1 MKHVQQIFCS
11 NSINDVVIVL
21 LQRLL
26 SDSHSYNIISYQHA
40 VTFSVTMEEQQRKK
54 ITKKRFEKSQYTV
67 STLKMNNINNN
78 KLYIVICLRM
88 EHLRV
93 HKKSLKSVC
102 AFQIELEFGSVKER
116 GKLEYPGKNLL
127 EQGREPRRHFTHIWR
142 QHQDLNQGHI
152 SGRQVLSPLCHPC

>member
-1 MKHVQQIFCS
+1 MT
-11 NSINDVVIVL
+11 VI
-21 LQRLL
+21 
-26 SDSHSYNIISYQHA
+26 HIISYQHA

-93 HKKSLKSVC
+93 HKKSLKPVC

-116 GKLEYPGKNLL
+116 GRLEYPGKNLL
-127 EQGREPRRHFTHIWR
+127 EQGREPRRHFTHTWC